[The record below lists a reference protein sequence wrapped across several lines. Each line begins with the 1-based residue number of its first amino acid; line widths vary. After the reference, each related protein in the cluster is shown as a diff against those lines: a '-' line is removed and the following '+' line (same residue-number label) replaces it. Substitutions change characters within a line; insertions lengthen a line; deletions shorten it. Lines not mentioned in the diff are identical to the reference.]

1 MLSREMTIAEVA
13 AAINADV
20 SMRLGVTF
28 LNSAVDATG
37 EHWKH
42 AQGCTFA
49 HADEDTSPM
58 QGLPTRCAPTCMV

>member
-37 EHWKH
+37 EGCKH
-42 AQGCTFA
+42 AQGCMS
-49 HADEDTSPM
+49 HS
-58 QGLPTRCAPTCMV
+58 C

>member
-42 AQGCTFA
+42 AQGCI
-49 HADEDTSPM
+49 
-58 QGLPTRCAPTCMV
+58 